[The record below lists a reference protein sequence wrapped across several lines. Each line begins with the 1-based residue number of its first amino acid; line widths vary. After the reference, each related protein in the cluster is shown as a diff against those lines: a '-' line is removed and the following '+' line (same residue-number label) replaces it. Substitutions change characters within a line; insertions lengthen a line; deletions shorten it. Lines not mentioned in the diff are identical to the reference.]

1 LAVSQ
6 TRNQV
11 SFYEMTVQAGT
22 MSTTEIPSIA
32 ANSSARRAALPRW
45 PSLTFLSTMLTAI
58 LFAIAY
64 VVNETVAL
72 PVLSLAATTGLGLV
86 AGFAARYML
95 RGRIGLL
102 RLLAAWAAILVGQL
116 LLGLLTAGGMGVGP
130 MRVPLTTP
138 DWRGLWHCALSV
150 WASLLALYAWPT
162 HRTEEQPLPARRS
175 LLQYPQDAWRA
186 LTERMRGALQNLRRR
201 PMHVATSPN
210 SPPVRARS
218 GLQSAPAPAPRTRG
232 QRNGATKRQLERKR
246 RAKRMA
252 EIHVMGTEESRCPYC
267 LDIVQPNDARGI
279 VTCPICR
286 ARHHADCWAITGM
299 CQVPHHHADNH
310 TAIH

>member
-1 LAVSQ
+1 
-6 TRNQV
+6 
-11 SFYEMTVQAGT
+11 MTVQANT

-32 ANSSARRAALPRW
+32 GRRVALPHW
-45 PSLTFLSTMLTAI
+45 PSLTFLSTMLAAI
-58 LFAIAY
+58 LFAVAY
-64 VVNETVAL
+64 VVNRTVAP
-72 PVLSLAATTGLGLV
+72 PVLSLAATVGLGLV

-130 MRVPLTTP
+130 VRVPLTAP

-162 HRTEEQPLPARRS
+162 HPIEEPPLVARRS
-175 LLQYPQDAWRA
+175 LWQYPQDAWRA
-186 LTERMRGALQNLRRR
+186 LTERVRGALQNLRRR
-201 PMHVATSPN
+201 PMRVATSPDP
-210 SPPVRARS
+210 SPLRARS
-218 GLQSAPAPAPRTRG
+218 GLESTPAPRSHG
-232 QRNGATKRQLERKR
+232 HRNGTTKRQLDRKR

-279 VTCPICR
+279 VVCPICR

-299 CQVPHHHADNH
+299 CQVPHHHAENH

>member
-1 LAVSQ
+1 
-6 TRNQV
+6 
-11 SFYEMTVQAGT
+11 MTIQAGT
-22 MSTTEIPSIA
+22 MSTTEIPSI
-32 ANSSARRAALPRW
+32 STSARRAALPHW

-58 LFAIAY
+58 LFAFAY
-64 VVNETVAL
+64 VINQTVAL
-72 PVLSLAATTGLGLV
+72 PLLSLAATVGLGLV

-95 RGRIGLL
+95 RGRMGLL

-130 MRVPLTTP
+130 VRVPLTAP

-150 WASLLALYAWPT
+150 WASLLALYAWPVQ
-162 HRTEEQPLPARRS
+162 RVEEEPSVAQPRRS
-175 LLQYPQDAWRA
+175 LREYPQDAWHA
-186 LTERMRGALQNLRRR
+186 LTERVRGALQGLRRR
-201 PMHVATSPN
+201 PMRVATSPN
-210 SPPVRARS
+210 PPPVPARS
-218 GLQSAPAPAPRTRG
+218 GLQSAPAPRTQG
-232 QRNGATKRQLERKR
+232 HRNRTATTKRQLERKR